1 MERHRSEWRGSRDCL
16 LVNANADIPTGRSA
30 WSRGPTPGGER
41 RIGDLTDSEA
51 MKYLT
56 AGRKFPPDLASE
68 IIAFCGTRIQLLKG
82 ASNQLDHGMTLE
94 GLSTPIA
101 VACALL

>member
-1 MERHRSEWRGSRDCL
+1 M
-16 LVNANADIPTGRSA
+16 NANADIPTGRSA
-30 WSRGPTPGGER
+30 WSRGPTPGGEL

-82 ASNQLDHGMTLE
+82 QQ
-94 GLSTPIA
+94 PIRPWNDS
-101 VACALL
+101 

>member
-1 MERHRSEWRGSRDCL
+1 M
-16 LVNANADIPTGRSA
+16 NANADIPTGRSA
-30 WSRGPTPGGER
+30 WSRGGLR

-68 IIAFCGTRIQLLKG
+68 IIAFCGTRIQLLILTC
-82 ASNQLDHGMTLE
+82 NRLDAGMPLE

-101 VACALL
+101 VACVLL